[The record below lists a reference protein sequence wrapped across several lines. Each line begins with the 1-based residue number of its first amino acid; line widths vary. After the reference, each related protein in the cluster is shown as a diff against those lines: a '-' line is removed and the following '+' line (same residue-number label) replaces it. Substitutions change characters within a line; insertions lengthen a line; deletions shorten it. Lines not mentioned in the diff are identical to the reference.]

1 MSSQVM
7 CFCKSCK
14 ANRVG
19 IKSGLSGGGHFVG
32 LVLTLLTGLLALPV
46 YILMMLCS
54 GSVRCSVCGNISKK
68 L

>member
-7 CFCKSCK
+7 CFCRNCK

-32 LVLTLLTGLLALPV
+32 LVLTLFTGLLFAPFYL
-46 YILMMLCS
+46 IMMLCG
-54 GSVRCSVCGNISKK
+54 GSVRCTTCGSVARK

>member
-7 CFCKSCK
+7 CFCRTCK

-19 IKSGLSGGGHFVG
+19 IKTGLSGGGHFVG
-32 LVLTLLTGLLALPV
+32 LVLTLLTGLLALPI
-46 YILMMLCS
+46 YILMMLCG
-54 GSVRCSVCGNISKK
+54 GSVRCSQCGSIARK

>member
-7 CFCKSCK
+7 CFCRNCK

-32 LVLTLLTGLLALPV
+32 LVLTLLTGLLALPIYV
-46 YILMMLCS
+46 LMMLCS
-54 GSVRCSVCGNISKK
+54 GTCRCTHCGAVARK